1 MKNFHITFFLFVCFI
16 LRGPFLFAQ
25 VPVNNECEGAINLSN
40 VVGINCSADRAY
52 TNVGATPSTVTSVS
66 CFTPNG
72 ADVWFKFTALRTDVR
87 ITVIGATTSAP
98 GGTLRRPEV
107 AIYNGTSCDDKTEF
121 RCQRDLTGSNTVELY
136 VGGIFPGSTYY
147 IRVQG
152 ANAGTGTFR
161 LCINNYNP
169 PANISSDC
177 ATSAML
183 CDKSPFAVQS
193 VTGAGTNTREMD
205 GASCFSNGS
214 AATNVESNSTWFKWT
229 CQQSGTLT
237 FTITPT
243 NIDDDIDFIIYEMY
257 NGIQDCNSRTIVR
270 CMATGESPGV
280 CKIHGPTGLRDG
292 ETDVTEPSGCTP
304 STGQNGFLRP
314 LDMVAGRS
322 YALVI
327 NNFSSTGNG
336 FNIDF
341 GGTGTFLGPE
351 AKINFSKSSKRL
363 CLGEDITYTD
373 ASSFA
378 AGQIAKRAWRF
389 GKDASVDTSSGAGPF
404 KVFYKSPGW
413 KAVVL
418 TVTTDRGCQ
427 VTTILDS
434 VFVDGFKYDS
444 LVRQPTCDL
453 GNNGM
458 IRLRV
463 TNCGRAPILYNWE
476 NTGFT
481 TRDSLSNLQKGT
493 YRVAI
498 TDSSRVYIDTF
509 VFRVS
514 PLEITLDTAFDAIK
528 HPSCFG
534 FQNGQVTL
542 KPATGRAPYEYSW
555 NGRPWTLDNTF
566 SALGTGQISVNIRDA
581 NDCKGSF
588 SFDIVAPPKLEVNI
602 DTINISC
609 FGLTN
614 GKAVAKPAGGVGNY
628 RINWSNGAL
637 GDTAVNLR
645 KGNYNVTVFDKN
657 DCMTASSVLINEPP
671 QILLN
676 ATRIKAAKCYGD
688 STGELVVLGS
698 GGTPPYR
705 YSIDGV
711 RFQSDSSFLKIPAKK
726 YNVVVRDSTGC
737 KTIYDVTVPQPPQLL
752 VDAGPDVEIDLGYSA
767 TLRAVV
773 VPTSKSVSYIWTP
786 QDTTISC
793 KDCATVIVTP
803 IQTTTYRVSVKDS
816 TNCTAFDEVLVRILK
831 RRPVYIPNAFSPNGD
846 GVNDFFTAYGNVAAL
861 RIKTMKVFDR
871 WGELIFS
878 GDNLPLGGDRLGW
891 NGTFKDKDLTAGVYV
906 YFFIIEFVD
915 GEEVLFKGDVTLM
928 R

>member
-1 MKNFHITFFLFVCFI
+1 MKNFHIRFLLSICFL
-16 LRGPFLFAQ
+16 LRGLLVFAQ
-25 VPVNNECEGAINLSN
+25 APVNDECEGAINLAN
-40 VVGINCSADRAY
+40 VRGFNCSTNAGY
-52 TNVGATPSTVTSVS
+52 TNVRATPSTVASVT
-66 CFTPNG
+66 CLTTGGN
-72 ADVWFKFTALRTDVR
+72 DVWFKFTAIATDVR
-87 ITVIGATTSAP
+87 VTVIGATSTDP
-98 GGTLRRPEV
+98 GGTLRRPEL
-107 AIYNGTSCDDKTEF
+107 ALYSGTTCDDKSEF
-121 RCQRDLTGSNTVELY
+121 RCQRDILGVNSVELY
-136 VGGIFPGSTYY
+136 LGGLYPGSTYY

-177 ATSAML
+177 PTSASL

-205 GASCFSNGS
+205 GASCFSTGIQ
-214 AATNVESNSTWFKWT
+214 TNVESNSTWFKWT

-243 NIDDDIDFIIYEMY
+243 RLDDDIDFIVYEMT
-257 NGIQDCNSRTIVR
+257 NGIQDCNSRTIIR
-270 CMATGESPGV
+270 CMATGETPGG

-292 ETDVTEPSGCTP
+292 ETDITEPSGCGP
-304 STGQNGFLRP
+304 GQNGFVRP
-314 LDMVAGRS
+314 LDMVAGKS
-322 YALVI
+322 YVLAI
-327 NNFSSTGNG
+327 NNFTSTGNG
-336 FNIDF
+336 FNLEF
-341 GGTGTFLGPE
+341 GGTGTFVGPE
-351 AKINFSKSSKRL
+351 AKINFSKSSKKL
-363 CLGEDITYTD
+363 CLGEDISYTD
-373 ASSFA
+373 ASTFA
-378 AGQIAKRAWRF
+378 AGQIAKRQWRF
-389 GKDASVDTSSGAGPF
+389 GKDASVDSASGVGPF

-434 VFVDGFKYDS
+434 VFVEGFKYDS

-458 IRLRV
+458 IRLKV
-463 TNCGRAPILYNWE
+463 ISCGRAPILYNWE

-657 DCMTASSVLINEPP
+657 DCMTTSSVLINEPP

-726 YNVVVRDSTGC
+726 YSVVVRDSTGC

-752 VDAGPDVEIDLGYSA
+752 VDAGPDLEIDLGYSA

-846 GVNDFFTAYGNVAAL
+846 SNNDLQCVLGNCIESMNFV
-861 RIKTMKVFDR
+861 IYNR
-871 WGELIFS
+871 WGEQVFRR
-878 GDNLPLGGDRLGW
+878 DNELPGSSNLGW
-891 NGTFKDKDLTAGVYV
+891 DGTDFRGKMLDEGV
-906 YFFIIEFVD
+906 FIWRADIEFSD
-915 GEEVLFKGDVTLM
+915 GRVLEYSGDVTLLQ